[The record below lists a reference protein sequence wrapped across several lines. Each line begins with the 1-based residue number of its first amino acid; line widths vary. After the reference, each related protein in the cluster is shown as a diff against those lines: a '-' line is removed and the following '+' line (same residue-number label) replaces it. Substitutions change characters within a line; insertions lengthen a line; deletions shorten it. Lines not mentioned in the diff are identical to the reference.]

1 MSSKRVTSQDV
12 AKAAGVS
19 RTTVSMVLNN
29 VRDVRISEETRH
41 LVIKTAEQLGYV
53 PNAAAQALV
62 SNRSQIV
69 GLVMARESYHI
80 IADAFL
86 NMILDGSLKSVHV
99 HGMRLLIEIVEP
111 KHQQEAYLRLARAK
125 HIDGLILAGVR
136 QDDEGI
142 DILIREGIPV
152 VLIGSLP
159 EVSICMV
166 DVDNRAAA
174 YMATAHLI
182 HLGHTKIACITNAA
196 LEFSAPAQRLDG
208 YRDALAAAGIPFD
221 ERLVRAG
228 DYDLQSGYWQMIDLL
243 ESAVPF
249 SAAFVASDVVAHGA
263 ISALQERG
271 LRIPGDVAIVG
282 FDDVPF
288 ARFMNPPL
296 TTIHVP
302 AQQMAELACEILI
315 SRITSGDLSPRQIIL
330 PTELVVRASCG
341 AKPDF
346 AARETKNQSVR

>member
-1 MSSKRVTSQDV
+1 MSGKRVTSLDV

-29 VRDVRISEETRH
+29 VKGAQISDETRQ
-41 LVIKTAEQLGYV
+41 LVIKTAGQLGYV

-62 SNRSQIV
+62 SNRSQTV
-69 GLVMARESYHI
+69 GLVMARQSHHI

-86 NMILDGSLKSVHV
+86 NLILDGMLKSVHK

-111 KHQQEAYLRLARAK
+111 KHQQETYMHLARAK
-125 HIDGLILAGVR
+125 HIDGLVLAGVR

-142 DILIREGIPV
+142 DTLIREGIPV

-159 EVSICMV
+159 EANICMV

-174 YMATAHLI
+174 YKATAHLI

-196 LEFSAPAQRLDG
+196 LEFSAPAERLAG
-208 YRDALAAAGIPFD
+208 YRDALAAAGLTFD
-221 ERLVRAG
+221 ERLVRCG
-228 DYDLQSGYWQMIDLL
+228 DYDMQSGYQQMNDLL
-243 ESAVPF
+243 EAAIPF

-263 ISALQERG
+263 ISALQGRDF
-271 LRIPGDVAIVG
+271 RIPGNVAIVG

-288 ARFMNPPL
+288 ARYMEPPL
-296 TTIHVP
+296 TTINVP
-302 AQQMAELACEILI
+302 AQQMGELACETLI
-315 SRITSGDLSPRQIIL
+315 GCISSGDLSPQRLVL

-341 AKPDF
+341 ANAVPS
-346 AARETKNQSVR
+346 ARNQLPVQ